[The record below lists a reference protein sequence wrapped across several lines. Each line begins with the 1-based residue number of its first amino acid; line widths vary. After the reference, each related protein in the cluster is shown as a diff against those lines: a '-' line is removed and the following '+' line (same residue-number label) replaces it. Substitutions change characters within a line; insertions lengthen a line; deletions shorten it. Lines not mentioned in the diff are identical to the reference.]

1 MDTPTFSDL
10 GISKQL
16 FNAIDELGFSE
27 PTPIQ
32 IKAFSVVRSGKD
44 MVGISQTGTGK
55 TLAYSLPIL
64 QDLKY
69 SEQIH
74 PRVLI
79 LVPTRELVTQV
90 VDQIESYAQY
100 MNCRVKGVYGGVNIN
115 TQKIAVSHG
124 MDILVATPGRLY
136 DLVLARSIQLKSIA
150 KLVIDE
156 VDVML
161 DLGFRFQLTNL
172 FELMPKK
179 RQNTMFSA
187 TMTNDISV
195 LIDDF
200 FTKPEKI
207 TIEVSGT
214 PLENI
219 EQLSY
224 FAPNFYTKAN
234 LLMHLLQDAEEF
246 SKVLVFLS
254 SKRQADRLY
263 EILSEFMGSDL
274 AIVHS
279 NKSQNYRLRTIKQFE
294 EGEKRILISTDVMA
308 RGLDIE
314 NTSHVINFDTPDF
327 PENYMHRI
335 GRTGRAGKTGK
346 TILLFTENERP
357 YKKRIE
363 ALMQLDIPELIMPQS
378 VDISKELAPHE
389 RPVTNEVSIVS
400 KQSTAGGA
408 GEHEKKAKNQ
418 KINLGSKWKRDG
430 KKYKKPKSRGDKGF
444 NQRYKKK

>member
-1 MDTPTFSDL
+1 MESITFSDL
-10 GISKQL
+10 NLSKQL
-16 FNAIDELGFSE
+16 QNAVTDLGFTE

-32 IKAFSVVRSGKD
+32 VKAFSVIRSGKD
-44 MVGISQTGTGK
+44 MVGVSQTGTGK

-64 QDLKY
+64 QDLSF

-79 LVPTRELVTQV
+79 LVPTRELVVQV
-90 VDQIESYAQY
+90 AEQLETYAEY
-100 MNCRVKGVYGGVNIN
+100 MNCRIIGVYGGVNIN

-136 DLVLARSIQLKSIA
+136 DLVLARSIQLKSIT

-195 LIDDF
+195 LIEDF
-200 FTKPEKI
+200 FTKPEKV

-214 PLENI
+214 PLDNI
-219 EQLSY
+219 EQSSY
-224 FAPNFYTKAN
+224 AVPNFYTKAN
-234 LLMHLLQDAEEF
+234 LLMHLVQDAEEF

-263 EILSEFMGSDL
+263 ETLEEFMVSDVT
-274 AIVHS
+274 IVHS
-279 NKSQNYRLRTIKQFE
+279 NKSQNYRLRSIKQFE

-314 NTSHVINFDTPDF
+314 NTSHVINFDTPEF

-335 GRTGRAGKTGK
+335 GRTGRAGNAGK
-346 TILLFTENERP
+346 AILFFTEKEAPN
-357 YKKRIE
+357 KTQIE
-363 ALMQLDIPELIMPQS
+363 ALMDLKIPVRKIPNE
-378 VDISKELAPHE
+378 VEESKELTPDE
-389 RPVTNEVSIVS
+389 KLKVREISIIS
-400 KQSTAGGA
+400 KQDAQSGA
-408 GEHEKKAKNQ
+408 GIHKKKAKNQ
-418 KINLGSKWKRDG
+418 KVNLGSKWKRDG
-430 KKYKKPKSRGDKGF
+430 PKYKKPKSRGDKGF

>member
-1 MDTPTFSDL
+1 METPTFFDL
-10 GISKQL
+10 GLSKQL
-16 FNAIDELGFSE
+16 LNAIEELGFTE

-32 IKAFSVVRSGKD
+32 VKAFSVVRSGKD

-90 VDQIESYAQY
+90 VEQLESYSKF
-100 MNCRVKGVYGGVNIN
+100 MNCRIKGVYGGVNIN
-115 TQKIAVSHG
+115 TQKIEVSHG

-136 DLVLARSIQLKSIA
+136 DLVLARSIQLKQIQ
-150 KLVIDE
+150 KLIIDE
-156 VDVML
+156 VDIML

-172 FELMPKK
+172 FELMPPR

-187 TMTNDISV
+187 TMTTDIST

-200 FTKPEKI
+200 FVKPEKI
-207 TIEVSGT
+207 TIEISGT
-214 PLENI
+214 PLDNI
-219 EQLSY
+219 DQSSFLV
-224 FAPNFYTKAN
+224 PNFYTKAN
-234 LLMHLLQDAEEF
+234 LLMHLVQDKNEF

-263 EILSEFMGSDL
+263 ELMDEFFGSEL

-279 NKSQNYRLRTIKQFE
+279 NKSQNYRLRSVKQFE

-314 NTSHVINFDTPDF
+314 NTSHVINFDTTDF

-335 GRTGRAGKTGK
+335 GRTGRAGNEGK
-346 TILLFTENERP
+346 TILFFTEKEEP
-357 YKKRIE
+357 YKKSIE
-363 ALMQLDIPELIMPQS
+363 ELMNLEIPVVEFPEE
-378 VDISKELAPHE
+378 VEVSKQLAPE
-389 RPVTNEVSIVS
+389 EKDRVREISIVS
-400 KQSTAGGA
+400 KQDAR
-408 GEHEKKAKNQ
+408 GEAIHEKKAKNQ
-418 KINLGSKWKRDG
+418 KINLGSKWKREG

-444 NQRYKKK
+444 NQRYKKN

>member
-1 MDTPTFSDL
+1 MDIPTFSEL
-10 GISKQL
+10 NISKQL
-16 FNAIDELGFSE
+16 LNAVDDLGFSV

-32 IKAFSVVRSGKD
+32 VKAFSVIRSGRD

-90 VDQIESYAQY
+90 VEQLETYSQY
-100 MNCRVKGVYGGVNIN
+100 MNCRIIGVYGGVNIN

-124 MDILVATPGRLY
+124 MDVLVATPGRLY
-136 DLVLARSIQLKSIA
+136 DLVLARSIQLKSIS

-172 FELMPKK
+172 FELMPQK

-219 EQLSY
+219 EQTSY
-224 FAPNFYTKAN
+224 AVPNFYTKAN
-234 LLMHLLQDAEEF
+234 LLMHLVQDVDEY

-263 EILSEFMGSDL
+263 ETMEEFIGSYL

-279 NKSQNYRLRTIKQFE
+279 NKSQNYRLRSIKQFA

-335 GRTGRAGKTGK
+335 GRTGRAGNEGK
-346 TILLFTENERP
+346 TALFFTENEVDF
-357 YKKRIE
+357 KKE
-363 ALMQLDIPELIMPQS
+363 LEKLMDLKIPVLDLPEEVI
-378 VDISKELAPHE
+378 ISKELTPE
-389 RPVTNEVSIVS
+389 ETPKVKEISIVS
-400 KQSTAGGA
+400 NRGTEEGLGT
-408 GEHEKKAKNQ
+408 HEKKAKNQ
-418 KINLGSKWKRDG
+418 KINLGSKWKREG

-444 NQRYKKK
+444 NQRYKK